1 MIQGTGSH
9 VGKSV
14 LVTAVCRLFLR
25 RGLRVAPFKAQ
36 NMSNNSFVTPDGK
49 EIGRAQAV
57 QAAACRLTPRSD
69 FNPILIKPSGER
81 DAQLVVNG
89 VVEGS
94 LTASDFGRIKREYE
108 WAAGAAVDRLRDEF
122 DLIVLEG
129 AGSPAEVNL
138 RDHDIVNMHMAKAV
152 NAPVILVG
160 DIDRGGVLAS
170 LVGTMELLNVDER
183 AHIKGFVINKFRGA
197 EELLTSGIVMVEE
210 KIQRPCLGVI
220 PYWRDLALPEEDAV
234 LWPRRRAPSTKD
246 RVLAVGVVDVPC
258 LSNFTDFDGLA
269 DEPDVCLYPVTDDS
283 DIVPDLLI
291 FPGTKHTM
299 KALDLIKSRRIDRLA
314 RRVFEQGGTIMGIC
328 GGFQILGQSIRDP
341 EGIESRRLVEQG
353 LGLLDVETVFQS
365 PKVTHQVSG
374 YHCSSGMYITGYEVH
389 MGRTALGPSVR
400 TFLDL
405 QREDEETRHPDGAM
419 AAEGRVCGTYVH
431 GLFDSPE
438 FRRHMLN
445 ELRFRHGWSPLS
457 PLPVRHLDQRID
469 QWADFIGSHI
479 NVPALSRI
487 AALPGS

>member
-14 LVTAVCRLFLR
+14 LVTALCRLFLR

-57 QAAACRLTPRSD
+57 QAAACRLAPRSD

-89 VVEGS
+89 EVGGS
-94 LTASDFGRIKREYE
+94 LAASDFGRIKREYE
-108 WAAGAAVDRLRDEF
+108 WAARGAVDRLRDEF

-170 LVGTMELLNVDER
+170 LVGTMELLNAEER
-183 AHIKGFVINKFRGA
+183 RHINGFVINKFRGA
-197 EELLTSGIVMVEE
+197 EELLRPGIVMVEE

-234 LWPRRRAPSTKD
+234 LWPRRRASNKD
-246 RVLAVGVVDVPC
+246 RVLRVGIVEVPC
-258 LSNFTDFDGLA
+258 ISNFTDFDGFA
-269 DEPDVCLYPVTDDS
+269 DEPDVSVYAVTDDS

-299 KALDLIKSRRIDRLA
+299 EALDLIKARRIDGLA
-314 RRVFEQGGTIMGIC
+314 RRVFERGGTIMGIC
-328 GGFQILGQSIRDP
+328 GGFQIMGHTIRDP
-341 EGIESRRLVEQG
+341 EGIESRRPVEQG

-374 YHCSSGMYITGYEVH
+374 YHCSSGMHLTGYEVH
-389 MGRTALGPSVR
+389 MGRTTLGPSLKA
-400 TFLDL
+400 FLEL
-405 QREDEETRHPDGAM
+405 QREGEESRHPDGAM

-438 FRRHMLN
+438 FRRHILN
-445 ELRFRHGWSPLS
+445 ELRLRHGWSPLS

-469 QWADFIGSHI
+469 QWADFVGSHI
-479 NVPALSRI
+479 NLPALSRI